1 MKEAKKK
8 TQVTDQICRQAQL
21 MRKGGAN
28 QVQVAEL
35 LGINSSTVSRI
46 EVAGFDKKVYDEQR
60 KARREKEEERK
71 KAAEEPAEEQLPGQI
86 EMQLDPEEEILDQK
100 QEMSEQAKM
109 MRFQAAQVDKII
121 MRLNQLNDTMSMI
134 LRAVRRE

>member
-8 TQVTDQICRQAQL
+8 TQITDQICRQAQL

-28 QVQVAEL
+28 QLQVAEL
-35 LGINSSTVSRI
+35 LGINGSTVSRI
-46 EVAGFDKKVYDEQR
+46 EAAGFDLKTYQENRRVR
-60 KARREKEEERK
+60 KEKEEEKKRK
-71 KAAEEPAEEQLPGQI
+71 EEQPAEEQLAGQI

-100 QEMSEQAKM
+100 PEMSEQTKM

-121 MRLNQLNDTMSMI
+121 MRLNQLNDTMNMV
-134 LRAVRRE
+134 LRAVRQE